1 MARNVAKSRSRR
13 PTIGRPPEETGVNVE
28 TIPSDGRVGL
38 VSPPP
43 RSEGRQSGLTVRERL
58 LVVFPFLRRKL
69 NIAVLDDMFPQVL
82 SAFRY
87 EEFRSYLDQ
96 TVGLEIYSD
105 GSAFSFVGES
115 RSVSDV
121 IESFLRLHP
130 QNRGRVH
137 PLSPTNFPIADAY
150 YAIFLNNIYK
160 YVNAIEQVD
169 RPFAF
174 TLYPG
179 GGFALDEVQ
188 SDAKLKRVLGSRCF
202 RYVIATQPV
211 TRNYL
216 LSRGLCRENQLRFI
230 QGGVITRSAFEKP
243 HRKLHFGI
251 NKNRLDICFVAAR
264 YTLRGEDKGYDLFV
278 DAATRI
284 IRAGLDAHFHVVGP
298 WDETVLN
305 LDDARWRFNFY
316 GFQPTSFFR
325 DFYRRMDLILSPN
338 RPFKLGPGAFD
349 GFPTGCCIE
358 AALHEVVVAC
368 TDELNLNKQLEDGY
382 DVIII
387 RPDADDIVEKLLPLL
402 AQPDKFAKIGIRGR
416 VGIARMFARQA
427 QLPPRMNVLHEV
439 AMKGLRDVKVPC
451 R

>member
-1 MARNVAKSRSRR
+1 LATAA
-13 PTIGRPPEETGVNVE
+13 
-28 TIPSDGRVGL
+28 VG
-38 VSPPP
+38 S
-43 RSEGRQSGLTVRERL
+43 QSGLTGHERL
-58 LVVFPFLRRKL
+58 IAVFPFLRHRL

-105 GSAFSFVGES
+105 GGAFSIVGES
-115 RSVSDV
+115 RPVSAV

-130 QNRGRVH
+130 QNVGRVH

-160 YVNAIEQVD
+160 FVNLIEQAD

-179 GGFALDEVQ
+179 GGFELNEAQ

-202 RYVIATQPV
+202 RYVITTQPI

-216 LSRGLCRENQLRFI
+216 LSSGLCHENQMRFI
-230 QGGVITRSAFEKP
+230 QGAVITRSAFAKP
-243 HRKLHFGI
+243 QGKLRFGM
-251 NKNRLDICFVAAR
+251 NKDRLDICFVAAR
-264 YTLRGEDKGYDLFV
+264 YTTRGEDKGYDLFV

-305 LDDARWRFNFY
+305 LNDARSRFSFY

-325 DFYRRMDLILSPN
+325 NFYRRMDLILSPN

-349 GFPTGCCIE
+349 GFPTACCIE
-358 AALHEVVVAC
+358 AALQEVLVAC
-368 TDELNLNKQLEDGY
+368 TDELNLNTQLEDGNE
-382 DVIII
+382 VIII
-387 RPDADDIVEKLLPLL
+387 RPDVDNIVERLLPLL
-402 AQPDKFAKIGIRGR
+402 AQPRRMAEIGMRGR
-416 VGIARMFARQA
+416 VGIARMFARKA
-427 QLPPRMNVLHEV
+427 QLPPRINVLREV
-439 AMKGLRDVKVPC
+439 SKEGVAGS
-451 R
+451 